1 MAQQS
6 TGPTWTRLLTIA
18 LYLIFASLPAL
29 SFAIFYACLWV
40 WVYYLF
46 CQHTNYGCLRLKA
59 LSKAQAPI
67 YESYNIIRISLQ
79 EVD

>member
-29 SFAIFYACLWV
+29 SFAIFYACLWQGNV
-40 WVYYLF
+40 NTSR
-46 CQHTNYGCLRLKA
+46 QA
-59 LSKAQAPI
+59 EMLSSPMRI
-67 YESYNIIRISLQ
+67 GNIKQNGATSSIVKQ
-79 EVD
+79 Q

>member
-29 SFAIFYACLWV
+29 SFAIFYAFLWV

-46 CQHTNYGCLRLKA
+46 WQQTNYGRRRLKA
-59 LSKAQAPI
+59 LWKAQALI
-67 YESYNIIRISLQ
+67 YVI
-79 EVD
+79 

>member
-46 CQHTNYGCLRLKA
+46 YQHTNYKYEFSCLRLKA
-59 LSKAQAPI
+59 LSKVQAPI
-67 YESYNIIRISLQ
+67 YAL
-79 EVD
+79 